1 MKPNF
6 TLTLIL
12 SVSALATLSG
22 LYAAPAAKPTA
33 NPTVK
38 PATTATANTK
48 APKAGIKPE
57 ELAKIKKVPASLKNP
72 QGEFTLVAVVE
83 GVDANQKLTQS
94 LKVVG
99 AQRKRLAVL
108 TRQFD
113 QTAPNLPQQRELLA
127 TQINEI
133 RKTLQNNLQF
143 MAQNFAY
150 SLNFNYVLVPHEVE
164 LIEVTEKKGKP
175 VTKLAYAFKNADS
188 YDDCQKKR
196 ATYFKLKQEQIKK
209 AQASPKNKTSAKD
222 KTKPAVTPE
231 IKPTPAMKK
240 VQQELIKLYK
250 YDPEKSYQINFKKT
264 ALYARRN
271 K

>member
-1 MKPNF
+1 MKSKSKLP
-6 TLTLIL
+6 LIL
-12 SVSALATLSG
+12 SVSALATLAG
-22 LYAAPAAKPTA
+22 LDAAPEAKTTTKPAPTA
-33 NPTVK
+33 TG
-38 PATTATANTK
+38 NTK

-72 QGEFTLVAVVE
+72 QGDFTLVAVVE

-94 LKVVG
+94 LKVIG
-99 AQRKRLAVL
+99 AQRQRLAVL

-113 QTAPNLPQQRELLA
+113 QTATNLPQQRELLA

-133 RKTLQNNLQF
+133 RKTLQSNLQF

-164 LIEVTEKKGKP
+164 LLAVTEKEGKP
-175 VTKLAYAFKNADS
+175 VTKLAYAFLTADS

-196 ATYFKLKQEQIKK
+196 AAYFKLKQEQIKK
-209 AQASPKNKTSAKD
+209 AQASDKD
-222 KTKPAVTPE
+222 KTATGDKAKPAATPD
-231 IKPTPAMKK
+231 IKPTAAMKK
-240 VQQELIKLYK
+240 AQQELIKLYK
-250 YDPEKSYQINFKKT
+250 YDPEKNYQINFKKT
-264 ALYARRN
+264 AIYARPS